1 MTTHAITAVRVD
13 RETGRI
19 THVLWGELT
28 LDGIGYEVAPRPAPV
43 IDVVNTLAAGDAVVT
58 VFPIEGQR
66 VAGPKVGLVVYPG
79 GSEGIETISDDR
91 HPGRTLLDLP
101 RMEQE

>member
-1 MTTHAITAVRVD
+1 MTTHAITAIRAD

-19 THVLWGELT
+19 THVLWGRLT
-28 LDGIGYEVAPRPAPV
+28 LDGVGYEVAPRAAPV
-43 IDVVNTLAAGDAVVT
+43 IDVVNALAAGDAVVT
-58 VFPIEGQR
+58 VLLLEGRR
-66 VAGPKVGLVVYPG
+66 VTGPQVGLVVYPG
-79 GSEGIETISDDR
+79 GVEGIETISDDR